1 MQNGTKDLM
10 DLMKNIQDPS
20 IHVGPKELT
29 SNVQPK
35 RIYWY
40 SGGGSERGKFKFHRI
55 SYSLFRDF
63 FFFFF

>member
-1 MQNGTKDLM
+1 MYLIFVIMQNGTKDLM

-29 SNVQPK
+29 SNAQPK

-40 SGGGSERGKFKFHRI
+40 SGGVSKRGKFKTSPYI
-55 SYSLFRDF
+55 LLLI
-63 FFFFF
+63 